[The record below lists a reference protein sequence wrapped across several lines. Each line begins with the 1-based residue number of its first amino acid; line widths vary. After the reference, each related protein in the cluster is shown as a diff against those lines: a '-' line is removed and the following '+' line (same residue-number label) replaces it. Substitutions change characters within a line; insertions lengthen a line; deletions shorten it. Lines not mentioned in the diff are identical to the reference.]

1 MIVAIDGPA
10 AAGKSTSAK
19 LVAQNLGF
27 TYLDTGAMYRCV
39 TLSVLR
45 NQIALDDDIALGLLF
60 ENLDIQ
66 IDKVD
71 DQLIVRLNGDD
82 VSTEI
87 RKAEVT
93 SCVSAVS
100 AVPRVRD
107 ALVRIQRQMALD
119 TDCVV
124 EGRDIGTIVFPDAEI
139 KFFLVADDLVRA
151 KRRQM
156 DLIAIGEERSI
167 DELVEEIRRRD
178 AYDSGRSHSPLCK
191 AEDAFEVD
199 TSKLTIDE
207 QVDFM
212 VNKVKNY

>member
-156 DLIAIGEERSI
+156 DLNC
-167 DELVEEIRRRD
+167 DWRR
-178 AYDSGRSHSPLCK
+178 
-191 AEDAFEVD
+191 EVHR
-199 TSKLTIDE
+199 
-207 QVDFM
+207 
-212 VNKVKNY
+212 

>member
-1 MIVAIDGPA
+1 MIVAIDGLA
-10 AAGKSTSAK
+10 ATGKSTSAK

-45 NQIALDDDIALGLLF
+45 NRIALDDDKALSFLLDD
-60 ENLDIQ
+60 LDIQ
-66 IDKVD
+66 LDKVD
-71 DQLIVRLNGDD
+71 DQLVVRLNGED

-93 SCVSAVS
+93 SHVSAVS
-100 AVPRVRD
+100 AIPRVRD
-107 ALVRIQRQMALD
+107 ALVRIQRQIAMD
-119 TDCVV
+119 KDCVM

-139 KFFLVADDLVRA
+139 KFYLIADDIVRA

-156 DLIAIGEERSI
+156 DLMAIGEEKSI
-167 DELVEEIRRRD
+167 DELVEEIQRRD

-191 AEDAFEVD
+191 AEDAIEVD

-207 QVDFM
+207 QVDFI
-212 VNKVKNY
+212 VKRVKNY